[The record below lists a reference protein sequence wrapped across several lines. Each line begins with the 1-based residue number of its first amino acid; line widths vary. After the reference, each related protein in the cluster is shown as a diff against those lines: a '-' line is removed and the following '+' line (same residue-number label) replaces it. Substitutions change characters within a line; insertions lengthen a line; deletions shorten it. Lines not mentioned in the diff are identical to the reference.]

1 MGIWIAGCQNVTL
14 TGLTV
19 AESGGDGLYV
29 DDMNHGQPDH
39 AMSRDIHVRIPSPAT
54 ARLFI
59 PQSCPA
65 SD

>member
-39 AMSRDIHVRIPSPAT
+39 HAISRDIHVRTVSGHSSPIHPSSLPC
-54 ARLFI
+54 F
-59 PQSCPA
+59 
-65 SD
+65 